1 MPLLGGKRQDGQD
14 RPGRDR
20 LVRHPGTRNIQCMSV
35 VRMMNTVDAVARLAQ
50 AAYDGDT
57 PLVARLLGE
66 GVAVDGLNS
75 GGRTALDLAVQRGHD
90 EVVRLLVGAGA
101 DLEQRA
107 GEYGEST
114 PLCLAAL
121 EGHTAVVG
129 VLLDAGVHPES
140 RNGFG
145 HAPLVLA
152 ATAGAE
158 GHPDTVDLLVDR
170 GADIDVLMKD
180 RTPLDWAAG
189 FGQVR
194 MVHQLLGRGA
204 TPTAQALALARE
216 HAERYP
222 ESRQKFE
229 RVIDVLRAAGATP
242 GTDQAARQSFRRE
255 EGN

>member
-1 MPLLGGKRQDGQD
+1 
-14 RPGRDR
+14 
-20 LVRHPGTRNIQCMSV
+20 
-35 VRMMNTVDAVARLAQ
+35 MMNTVDAVARLAQ
-50 AAYDGDT
+50 AAYDGDAT
-57 PLVARLLGE
+57 VVARLLGG

-75 GGRTALDLAVQRGHD
+75 RRRSALDLAVHQGHG

-121 EGHTAVVG
+121 HGHTAVVG
-129 VLLDAGVHPES
+129 VLLDAGVHPEA
-140 RNGFG
+140 RNRFG
-145 HAPLVLA
+145 NAPLVLA

-158 GHPDTVDLLVDR
+158 GHPDTVDLLLDR
-170 GADIDVLMKD
+170 GADIDVMMKD

-194 MVHQLLGRGA
+194 MVHQLLVRGA
-204 TPTAQALALARE
+204 TPTAQALALAHE

-222 ESRQKFE
+222 GSRQKFE
-229 RVIDVLRAAGATP
+229 RVIDALRAAGATA
-242 GTDQAARQSFRRE
+242 GTDRAVQRPCERG
-255 EGN
+255 EGG